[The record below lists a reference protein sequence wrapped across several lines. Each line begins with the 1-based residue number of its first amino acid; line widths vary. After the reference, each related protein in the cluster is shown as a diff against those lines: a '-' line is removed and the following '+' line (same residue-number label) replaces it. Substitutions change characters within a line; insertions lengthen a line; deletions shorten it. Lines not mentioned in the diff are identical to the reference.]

1 MGAPRPAAPDGIR
14 PVAGPDAVG
23 AADTAVTSILPQAVP
38 PSPAASPGRSAPA
51 ADGARRWGPDQDER
65 EDDQP
70 VPWFGI
76 DGPRHGDFQEEDD
89 PYGSSW
95 PDGSAASVPRGPMSQ
110 TPTPTTGP
118 LRTRTTMTR
127 RATRAEAAGVGSRA
141 R

>member
-76 DGPRHGDFQEEDD
+76 DDPRHGDFQEEDD

-95 PDGSAASVPRGPMSQ
+95 PDGSAAPVPRGPDVADSDADD
-110 TPTPTTGP
+110 GA
-118 LRTRTTMTR
+118 L
-127 RATRAEAAGVGSRA
+127 EDEDDDDEEGDAG
-141 R
+141 

>member
-1 MGAPRPAAPDGIR
+1 MLP
-14 PVAGPDAVG
+14 
-23 AADTAVTSILPQAVP
+23 ILPSP
-38 PSPAASPGRSAPA
+38 RFFPKPSRRPPAASPGRSAPA

-95 PDGSAASVPRGPMSQ
+95 PDGSAAPVPRGPDVADSDADD
-110 TPTPTTGP
+110 G
-118 LRTRTTMTR
+118 
-127 RATRAEAAGVGSRA
+127 AFEDEDDDDEEGDAG
-141 R
+141 

>member
-23 AADTAVTSILPQAVP
+23 AADTAVISILPQAVP
-38 PSPAASPGRSAPA
+38 PSAAASPGRSAPA

-95 PDGSAASVPRGPMSQ
+95 PDGSAAPVPRGPDVADSDADD
-110 TPTPTTGP
+110 GA
-118 LRTRTTMTR
+118 L
-127 RATRAEAAGVGSRA
+127 ADEDDDDEEGDAG
-141 R
+141 